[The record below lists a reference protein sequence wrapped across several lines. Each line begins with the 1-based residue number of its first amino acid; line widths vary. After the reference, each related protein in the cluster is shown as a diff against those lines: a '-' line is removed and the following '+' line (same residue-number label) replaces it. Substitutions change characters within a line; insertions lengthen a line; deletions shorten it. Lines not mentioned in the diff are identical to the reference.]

1 MVFPAE
7 TEVNFIS
14 GLQDSFVDPLSVYK
28 SAVLPLARQPYGA
41 LRFEGKNRMLPREL
55 RVVNNELVLILRSPH
70 PKTIRGDVKR
80 LAFVGTVEPEQARL
94 REREIERVAF
104 DTEIVGNGSATPS
117 ASRHAQP
124 RIRLG

>member
-1 MVFPAE
+1 MVFAAE
-7 TEVNFIS
+7 PEADFIS
-14 GLQDSFVDPLSVYK
+14 GLQNSFVDPLSVYK
-28 SAVLPLARQPYGA
+28 SAVLPLARHPYGTV
-41 LRFEGKNRMLPREL
+41 RFEGKNRMLPREL
-55 RVVNNELVLILRSPH
+55 GVINDELVLILRSPH

-80 LAFVGTVEPEQARL
+80 LALVGTVEPEQARL

-104 DTEIVGNGSATPS
+104 DTEVVGNGSATPS